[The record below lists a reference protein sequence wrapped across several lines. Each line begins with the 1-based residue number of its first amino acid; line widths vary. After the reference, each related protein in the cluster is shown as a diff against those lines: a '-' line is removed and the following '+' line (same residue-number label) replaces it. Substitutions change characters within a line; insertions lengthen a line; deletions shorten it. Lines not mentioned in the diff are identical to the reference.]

1 MKRYFTLMIVLFLFF
16 MPGPVHAEDKHEL
29 TDLYIHAFIHED
41 GSATITEK
49 RQMTVSEGTEGF
61 IVMKNIG
68 KSKITDFR
76 VWKDGHEYSYEEDWE
91 QEWSRERKANHHSIV
106 KVPDG
111 YELVWGLGSYGS
123 FEYEL
128 QYRISNYVKEL
139 EDAQMIYWYFVSDG
153 TNIPPQNVK
162 VEIESDKAFEY
173 GDEKIW
179 GYGFKGNIEFE
190 DGKIVSESVRPLRE
204 KDYVVILTQ
213 LQKGTFHPDEKLD
226 QTFKEVKRE
235 ADRDKDKKLT
245 PFQMIIGLI
254 LLGFFYYCLFHLWPR
269 IISILFAAV
278 VNPISR
284 RYFFKDPPVKY
295 PGESL
300 DEVPFKDHFTYIYA
314 LLNDEKLSNLY
325 HLTTTFVVKWYLE
338 DRLDILTVHRK
349 QFFITRKKDGFKVLR
364 KDHLG
369 FTKLEASFFDLFIEA
384 QGDKGNFTLKE
395 LKKVLNKHP
404 RFIGKLHNK
413 MHEASVDYMEEAGFI
428 VVTKRKNLFNWW
440 SKYRLTEQGKLLR
453 KDIYLFMNF
462 ARNFAVEHDDHDL
475 SEDALRDY
483 FIWASYTGLN
493 ETLKDQLNLADLPP
507 NYSLPYAR
515 MFTVIKAINSFS
527 TSVTTSA
534 GGGFGGATSSGGGRG
549 ASGGG
554 GGGTR

>member
-1 MKRYFTLMIVLFLFF
+1 
-16 MPGPVHAEDKHEL
+16 
-29 TDLYIHAFIHED
+29 
-41 GSATITEK
+41 
-49 RQMTVSEGTEGF
+49 
-61 IVMKNIG
+61 
-68 KSKITDFR
+68 
-76 VWKDGHEYSYEEDWE
+76 
-91 QEWSRERKANHHSIV
+91 
-106 KVPDG
+106 
-111 YELVWGLGSYGS
+111 
-123 FEYEL
+123 
-128 QYRISNYVKEL
+128 
-139 EDAQMIYWYFVSDG
+139 
-153 TNIPPQNVK
+153 
-162 VEIESDKAFEY
+162 
-173 GDEKIW
+173 
-179 GYGFKGNIEFE
+179 
-190 DGKIVSESVRPLRE
+190 
-204 KDYVVILTQ
+204 
-213 LQKGTFHPDEKLD
+213 
-226 QTFKEVKRE
+226 
-235 ADRDKDKKLT
+235 
-245 PFQMIIGLI
+245 
-254 LLGFFYYCLFHLWPR
+254 
-269 IISILFAAV
+269 
-278 VNPISR
+278 
-284 RYFFKDPPVKY
+284 
-295 PGESL
+295 
-300 DEVPFKDHFTYIYA
+300 
-314 LLNDEKLSNLY
+314 LNDEKLSNLY
-325 HLTTTFVVKWYLE
+325 HLTTSFVVKWYLE

-404 RFIGKLHNK
+404 RFIGKLHNT